1 MTQVGYSTLHLN
13 HFLQKYSFNTISLLL
28 LPFFPKLP
36 QKTTTLILSYFAATH
51 GNLNSSNETRKD
63 WSLST
68 MQNPDIS
75 LK

>member
-13 HFLQKYSFNTISLLL
+13 HFLQKYSFNTTSLLL
-28 LPFFPKLP
+28 LAFFPKLP
-36 QKTTTLILSYFAATH
+36 QKTATLILSYLAAAH
-51 GNLNSSNETRKD
+51 GNLNSCNKTQKD